1 MVANRRVTGG
11 DAADGSEQTPHV
23 VIGYVD
29 ARAGPDSPRH
39 RSAILAPR
47 LVAVTVNLFAG
58 EPEQPDHVGI
68 RAEAAV
74 PYSDRVLGCQPRR
87 HQRVRDALNGEGG
100 DWQRLCVQVR
110 AEKADPR
117 DRREAPPQLQRD
129 AALVAGD
136 RWPADVAE
144 HIHGRGRAIAP
155 ITLGELVSSRSGGRA
170 RTASSRPPGSAKPP
184 TAMPAG
190 NGSPSASPTRL
201 ARFHQL
207 RCPWRMRCNDGGPWT
222 LAGELP
228 GEQCWRLMCWVCAA
242 RAAGRTGRLG
252 EAGRKR

>member
-29 ARAGPDSPRH
+29 ARAGPDTPRH
-39 RSAILAPR
+39 RSTILAPR

-68 RAEAAV
+68 R
-74 PYSDRVLGCQPRR
+74 
-87 HQRVRDALNGEGG
+87 
-100 DWQRLCVQVR
+100 
-110 AEKADPR
+110 
-117 DRREAPPQLQRD
+117 
-129 AALVAGD
+129 
-136 RWPADVAE
+136 AE